1 MSLVVNEAKI
11 RIGKLR
17 IYRWI
22 SCNLR
27 GWWVESLILWLNHPR
42 RLWLWSRHRSA
53 IHWSSCNLLGV
64 QIMLRRHFI
73 RECCNT
79 LRIDSRLQKMRDAL
93 LLNLE
98 LLLIS
103 YLTHFF
109 KSVREIYVSRRLRL
123 FFCFCLFFFKFKDNN
138 IKK

>member
-1 MSLVVNEAKI
+1 
-11 RIGKLR
+11 
-17 IYRWI
+17 
-22 SCNLR
+22 
-27 GWWVESLILWLNHPR
+27 
-42 RLWLWSRHRSA
+42 
-53 IHWSSCNLLGV
+53 
-64 QIMLRRHFI
+64 MLRRHFI

-138 IKK
+138 IKKQQLSQYYLPFLLDLDVYPCRRNSKLTKLKKRRRKIKIIKLLFALFSAFLFCFQAKNLQRKLFD